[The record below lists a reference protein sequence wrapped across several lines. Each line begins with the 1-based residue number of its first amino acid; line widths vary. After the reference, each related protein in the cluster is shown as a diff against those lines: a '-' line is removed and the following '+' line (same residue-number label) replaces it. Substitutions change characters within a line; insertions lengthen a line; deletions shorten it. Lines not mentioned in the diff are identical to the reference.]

1 MVAQMLEQQ
10 FADALGRLLGGKMRH
25 TRQHLEAIGGGD
37 EIGGAFGGGAADC
50 VVGIAPDIECRH
62 ADRTEG

>member
-1 MVAQMLEQQ
+1 
-10 FADALGRLLGGKMRH
+10 MRH
-25 TRQHLEAIGGGD
+25 TGQHLEAIEGGN
-37 EIGGAFGGGAADC
+37 EISGAFGGGAADC